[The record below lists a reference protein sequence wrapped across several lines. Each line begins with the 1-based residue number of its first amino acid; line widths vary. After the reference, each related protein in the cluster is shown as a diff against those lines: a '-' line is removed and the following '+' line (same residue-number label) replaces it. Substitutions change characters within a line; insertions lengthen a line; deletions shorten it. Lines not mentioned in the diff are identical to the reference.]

1 MPEIEQGSSPTRAG
15 YNALRPP
22 ELPARPEG
30 GFRNRSVRPHS
41 SERHERLQERPVGEA
56 ALRLAAQRQRI
67 PLSARAI
74 AVAPSPQRFLPAMQ
88 RVSGGH
94 TYERLRDTASP
105 HHVYQ
110 RLNAPPNTPAYEP
123 LRHTASPQ
131 HVYQPLN
138 APPNTPAY
146 EPLRDTASPQHVYQP
161 LNAPPNTPAA
171 DPHGGIAR
179 QEPAGEE
186 PHYEFGP
193 QNPEDEE
200 PHYEFGP
207 QDPQDEEPHYE
218 FGPAVEEPGNDF
230 PPSDSPLEG
239 SHGESALGET
249 GEEPHY
255 EFDPQ
260 GPGAREHIYDT
271 ARNNDYE
278 SPAPAGLGS
287 LNSMGVYLVNGL
299 ESGTIPQELKGDM
312 QTALVYAQQLDKDI
326 GRAATLLDKLNNPG
340 GTLTES
346 ERQEVNSLIGSNKHN
361 LAVVQS
367 WLAGRED
374 ELREAGSLTP
384 ETRSFLQAL
393 QTRVADR
400 HMDLADLTCMYDLDE
415 ASPDEPVSREDR
427 CNAHL
432 LDAEAAVS
440 VARGLQG
447 VDPGVKDRLVADLEQ
462 HRDLLI
468 NLKDAAGD
476 RLEVPGNGRL
486 TLAARELWDT
496 PVPLQK
502 SSAGGSRDIAALRA
516 QWRNTGPG
524 QVARLPVAHPKV
536 GQARMLQEFIR
547 FRLGE
552 ANARAP
558 DLKRVFH
565 NARNQA
571 INDQP
576 WEEVT
581 NRIRTSM
588 PDEPNRGVA
597 VDSRIVPGKAFATRF
612 AENYPSNG
620 INCSDRT
627 QYKHVPNLAQTSL
640 TNSSGEVLF
649 SGFRHGV
656 LDSYDIDAEHLAS
669 LPDDALRTMI
679 GDLLAR
685 DMPAG
690 GARDAFVN
698 DQLALI
704 RSDPKAAQR
713 AAETMRGQ
721 ASREMASEM
730 AVAALVADPEKL
742 QNALGGDTV
751 DVALTSISVLTPDS
765 LRNLAGSARSDERTM
780 LNHQTE
786 ALGQLAARN
795 PVELR
800 VRDDAGELQTVR
812 ANVQVRQFNFGVN
825 AGAVGRARVG
835 PVSIPSQ
842 TPGWR
847 NLMGWGFAME
857 RNNPQLQQLFGDA
870 NANELGGDVGDRLFV
885 MRNEAE
891 RVAGEL
897 DDIEAYIALQDGE
910 DTSDLD
916 QEAATQRA
924 ELASLN
930 KRIESLDSAARQAK
944 GIWAS
949 NDYRAGGGD
958 PFKMVS
964 RLALVGH
971 LMGET
976 PLFNCRSGKDRT
988 GQLDAEV
995 KFLATAA
1002 DQNGGRVPPPDDSM
1016 QAWRGV
1022 RNDFVFNTGNLEMQR
1037 LNTGL
1042 PGYKL
1047 KGVPGLANVIRDGMK
1062 PLYRGGSAYVA
1073 A

>member
-1 MPEIEQGSSPTRAG
+1 MPDIERGSSPSGASG

-22 ELPARPEG
+22 ELPARPVG
-30 GFRNRSVRPHS
+30 GFRNRSVRTHTAEQHERPWGGPIGEGAPRLAGARQKTGLRDRAVSAAAPS
-41 SERHERLQERPVGEA
+41 SERLLPGRRQASGE
-56 ALRLAAQRQRI
+56 
-67 PLSARAI
+67 
-74 AVAPSPQRFLPAMQ
+74 
-88 RVSGGH
+88 H
-94 TYERLRDTASP
+94 T
-105 HHVYQ
+105 H
-110 RLNAPPNTPAYEP
+110 EP
-123 LRHTASPQ
+123 LRVTESPE
-131 HVYQPLN
+131 HVHEKLDVRAHPPPLEPHRGL
-138 APPNTPAY
+138 APSEA
-146 EPLRDTASPQHVYQP
+146 
-161 LNAPPNTPAA
+161 
-171 DPHGGIAR
+171 
-179 QEPAGEE
+179 AGEG
-186 PHYEFGP
+186 PHYEFAP
-193 QNPEDEE
+193 EE
-200 PHYEFGP
+200 PP
-207 QDPQDEEPHYE
+207 
-218 FGPAVEEPGNDF
+218 
-230 PPSDSPLEG
+230 
-239 SHGESALGET
+239 

-260 GPGAREHIYDT
+260 GPPVEGPVYDFPPPESPFEESYGGSVPGETDGEEPHYEFDPRLAAAGEHIYDT
-271 ARNNDYE
+271 VRNDVYE
-278 SPAPAGLGS
+278 SPAPSGLGS
-287 LNSMGVYLVNGL
+287 LNRLGVYLANGL
-299 ESGTIPQELKGDM
+299 EGGTIPHELKGDL
-312 QTALVYAQQLDKDI
+312 QTALVHAQQLDKDI
-326 GRAATLLDKLNNPG
+326 GRAATLLDKLNVPDGALN
-340 GTLTES
+340 ES

-361 LAVVQS
+361 VAVVQS

-374 ELREAGSLTP
+374 DLRESGHLTP
-384 ETRSFLQAL
+384 ETRAFFQAL
-393 QTRVADR
+393 QTRIADR
-400 HMDLADLTCMYDLDE
+400 HMDLADLTCLYDLDE
-415 ASPDEPVSREDR
+415 ASPEEPVSREDR

-440 VARGLQG
+440 VARGLRG
-447 VDPGVKDRLVADLEQ
+447 VDPAVKDRLVADLEQ

-468 NLKDAAGD
+468 NLKDAAGG
-476 RLEVPGNGRL
+476 RMEVPGDGRL
-486 TLAARELWDT
+486 TLAAKELWDT
-496 PVPLQK
+496 EVPLQK
-502 SSAGGSRDIAALRA
+502 SSAGSGRDVAALRA
-516 QWRNTGPG
+516 EWRNAGPG
-524 QVARLPVAHPKV
+524 QVARLPVAHPRV
-536 GQARMLQEFIR
+536 GQARMLQEYIR

-552 ANARAP
+552 ANADTGGTP
-558 DLKRVFH
+558 DLKRLFH

-588 PDEPNRGVA
+588 PNEPNRGVA

-627 QYKHVPNLAQTSL
+627 QYKHVPNLAQTTL
-640 TNSSGEVLF
+640 TNRSGEVLF

-656 LDSYDIDAEHLAS
+656 LDAYDIDAEYLAS

-685 DMPAG
+685 DVPDDG
-690 GARDAFVN
+690 SREAFVE
-698 DQLALI
+698 DRLAQI

-730 AVAALVADPEKL
+730 AVAALAADPEKL
-742 QNALGGDTV
+742 RDALDGETV
-751 DVALTSISVLTPDS
+751 DVALSSISVLTPDS

-795 PVELR
+795 PVALR
-800 VRDDAGELQTVR
+800 VRDDDGSLRTVNV
-812 ANVQVRQFNFGVN
+812 NVQLRQFNFGVN

-857 RNNPQLQQLFGDA
+857 RNNPQMQRLLGES
-870 NANELGGDVGDRLFV
+870 NATELGGDVADRLSD
-885 MRNEAE
+885 MR
-891 RVAGEL
+891 
-897 DDIEAYIALQDGE
+897 
-910 DTSDLD
+910 
-916 QEAATQRA
+916 QEAAERTEYLGQIEPMIANLRSLADNEVVQRNAALQRA
-924 ELASLN
+924 ELATLN

-944 GIWAS
+944 AIWAS

-976 PLFNCRSGKDRT
+976 PLFNCKSGKDRT

-1002 DQNGGRVPPPDDSM
+1002 DENGGRVPPPDESM
-1016 QAWRGV
+1016 ETWRPV

>member
-1 MPEIEQGSSPTRAG
+1 MPEIERGSSPSGASG

-22 ELPARPEG
+22 ELPARPVG
-30 GFRNRSVRPHS
+30 GFRNRRVRTHTA
-41 SERHERLQERPVGEA
+41 ERHERMWRHPIGEGA
-56 ALRLAAQRQRI
+56 PRLAGARQKTGLRDRAV
-67 PLSARAI
+67 SAAR
-74 AVAPSPQRFLPAMQ
+74 PS
-88 RVSGGH
+88 S
-94 TYERLRDTASP
+94 ERLLPGRRQASGE
-105 HHVYQ
+105 HTH
-110 RLNAPPNTPAYEP
+110 EP
-123 LRHTASPQ
+123 LRVTESPE
-131 HVYQPLN
+131 HVYEKLDVRAHPPPIEPHRGL
-138 APPNTPAY
+138 APSEAAGEEPHY
-146 EPLRDTASPQHVYQP
+146 EFAPEEPPGEEPPYEFDPQGPPVEGPVYDFPPPESPFEESY
-161 LNAPPNTPAA
+161 
-171 DPHGGIAR
+171 GGSVPG
-179 QEPAGEE
+179 ETDGEE

-193 QNPEDEE
+193 RLAAA
-200 PHYEFGP
+200 G
-207 QDPQDEEPHYE
+207 
-218 FGPAVEEPGNDF
+218 
-230 PPSDSPLEG
+230 
-239 SHGESALGET
+239 
-249 GEEPHY
+249 
-255 EFDPQ
+255 
-260 GPGAREHIYDT
+260 EHIYDT
-271 ARNNDYE
+271 VRNDVYE
-278 SPAPAGLGS
+278 SPAPSGLGS
-287 LNSMGVYLVNGL
+287 LNRLGVYLVNGL
-299 ESGTIPQELKGDM
+299 EGGTIPHELKGDL

-326 GRAATLLDKLNNPG
+326 GRAATLLDKLNVPDG
-340 GTLTES
+340 ALTES

-361 LAVVQS
+361 VAVVQS

-374 ELREAGSLTP
+374 ELRESGSLTP
-384 ETRSFLQAL
+384 ETRAFFQAL
-393 QTRVADR
+393 QTRIADR
-400 HMDLADLTCMYDLDE
+400 HMDLADLTCLYDLDE
-415 ASPDEPVSREDR
+415 ASPEEPVSREDR

-440 VARGLQG
+440 VARGLRG
-447 VDPGVKDRLVADLEQ
+447 VDPAVKDRLVADLEQ

-468 NLKDAAGD
+468 NLKDAAGG
-476 RLEVPGNGRL
+476 RLEVPGDGRL

-496 PVPLQK
+496 AVPLQK
-502 SSAGGSRDIAALRA
+502 SGAGSGRDVAALRA
-516 QWRNTGPG
+516 EWRNAGPG
-524 QVARLPVAHPKV
+524 QVARLPVAHPRV

-552 ANARAP
+552 ANADTGGTP
-558 DLKRVFH
+558 DLKRLFH
-565 NARNQA
+565 NAKNQA

-627 QYKHVPNLAQTSL
+627 QYKHVPNLAQTTL

-656 LDSYDIDAEHLAS
+656 LDAYDIDAEYLAS
-669 LPDDALRTMI
+669 PPDDALQTMI

-685 DMPAG
+685 DVPDDG
-690 GARDAFVN
+690 SREAFVA
-698 DQLALI
+698 DQLAQI
-704 RSDPKAAQR
+704 RSDPGAAQR

-742 QNALGGDTV
+742 RDALDGETV
-751 DVALTSISVLTPDS
+751 DVALSSISVLTPDS

-800 VRDDAGELQTVR
+800 VRDDDGSLRTVNV
-812 ANVQVRQFNFGVN
+812 NVQLRQFNFGVN

-857 RNNPQLQQLFGDA
+857 RNNPQMQRLLGEA
-870 NANELGGDVGDRLFV
+870 NAAELGGDVADRLFS
-885 MRNEAE
+885 MRREAAE
-891 RVAGEL
+891 AAESVA
-897 DDIEAYIALQDGE
+897 DIESEIAIRGGPAGNEDLQE
-910 DTSDLD
+910 D
-916 QEAATQRA
+916 AATQRA
-924 ELASLN
+924 ELATLN

-944 GIWAS
+944 AIWAS

-976 PLFNCRSGKDRT
+976 PLFNCKSGKDRT

-1002 DQNGGRVPPPDDSM
+1002 DENGGRVPPSDESM
-1016 QAWRGV
+1016 ETWRPV